1 MSILN
6 KNDKKVRESMLNTI
20 AILEYQ
26 LAGGKI
32 TVCPS
37 KKVRVS
43 RAVRAKEKLV
53 FGSKTPVNRPCVM
66 FDNVPLV
73 V

>member
-6 KNDKKVRESMLNTI
+6 KNDKKVKESMLNTI

-32 TVCPS
+32 TVCPT

-43 RAVRAKEKLV
+43 RKVSAKSKLV
-53 FGSKTPVNRPCVM
+53 FGTAEPVNRPSNAW
-66 FDNVPLV
+66 DILLTA
-73 V
+73 

>member
-6 KNDKKVRESMLNTI
+6 KNDKKVKESQLNTI

-32 TVCPS
+32 TVCKPQ
-37 KKVRVS
+37 KNKVS
-43 RAVRAKEKLV
+43 RKVSAKSKLV
-53 FGSKTPVNRPCVM
+53 FGTAEPINRPSNAW
-66 FDNVPLV
+66 DILLTA
-73 V
+73 

>member
-6 KNDKKVRESMLNTI
+6 KNDKKVKESMLNTI

-37 KKVRVS
+37 KKVKVS
-43 RAVRAKEKLV
+43 RSVRAKEKLV
-53 FGSKTPVNRPCVM
+53 FGSKAPINRPSLMLDGVI
-66 FDNVPLV
+66 
-73 V
+73 